1 VIRSS
6 RWRRWRLLFRCALL
20 LALAQPSAASAHA
33 SLVASDPAPEA
44 VPAAAPASLTL
55 SFNEAVEPLAMR
67 IVDRHG
73 VASDVTQIARR
84 GASLVLM
91 PPAALTPGAYILSWR
106 VVSEDGHP
114 VGGALTFWIGARSAP
129 APDLVSSDSAAL
141 RGAIWATRIIVY
153 LGLFV
158 GAGGAFFLA
167 WMRMPP
173 GWRGLRL
180 AVAAASV
187 AGLLALVVAV
197 GLQGLDVLAAS
208 PSALALPAVWRTGA
222 RGSFG
227 LAAAIAALALIAGL
241 LSLHARARLAG
252 ILSLL
257 ALLGA
262 GAALAATGHAATA
275 EPRMVAVAAV
285 ALHGVGLAF
294 WIGALLPLAW
304 LLGRG
309 DQALRPLLTFSRRVP
324 FAVAGLLASGLLLA
338 VLQLRH
344 IAALWS
350 TDYGR
355 VLMAKLVLVAPLL
368 ALALWNR
375 LSLTP
380 AVAAGSAPERRRLR
394 MSIASE
400 LLLVA
405 VILSVVALWRFT
417 PPPRLLVVKNDDF
430 FTHIHTDKAMAN
442 VTIAPGHAGPLDI
455 VVQLETPDERP
466 LTAMAVS
473 VTLSNP
479 AIGVEAMTAQ
489 AQRQEDGTW
498 RVHMSASVPGRWMLG
513 LVILI
518 SDFEQVRVD
527 APILIK

>member
-1 VIRSS
+1 MIRSTP
-6 RWRRWRLLFRCALL
+6 WRRWRLLFWCALL

-44 VPAAAPASLTL
+44 VLAAAPASLTL

-73 VASDVTQIARR
+73 VASDVTQIARH

-91 PPAALTPGAYILSWR
+91 PSAALVPGAYILSWR

-114 VGGALTFWIGARSAP
+114 VGGALTFWIGARSVP
-129 APDLVSSDSAAL
+129 APDLVSSDSVAL
-141 RGAIWATRIIVY
+141 RGAIWATRIVIY

-167 WMRMPP
+167 RMKMPRGMR
-173 GWRGLRL
+173 RLRIAIA
-180 AVAAASV
+180 AVSV
-187 AGLLALVVAV
+187 AGLLALALSI
-197 GLQGLDVLAAS
+197 GLQGLDALAAS
-208 PSALALPAVWRTGA
+208 ASALVLPAVWRAGA
-222 RGSFG
+222 HGSFG

-241 LSLHARARLAG
+241 LSLRTRARLAKA
-252 ILSLL
+252 LSLL

-275 EPRMVAVAAV
+275 EPRMVAIAAV
-285 ALHGVGLAF
+285 ALHGASLAF

-309 DQALRPLLTFSRRVP
+309 DRVRRPLLGFSRAVP

-338 VLQLRH
+338 VLQLQH

-355 VLMAKLVLVAPLL
+355 VLMAKLALVALLL

-380 AVAAGSAPERRRLR
+380 RSRLARHRRAAACGCPLPANWCWWRSSSAWWRCGASRRRR
-394 MSIASE
+394 AC
-400 LLLVA
+400 
-405 VILSVVALWRFT
+405 W
-417 PPPRLLVVKNDDF
+417 
-430 FTHIHTDKAMAN
+430 
-442 VTIAPGHAGPLDI
+442 
-455 VVQLETPDERP
+455 
-466 LTAMAVS
+466 
-473 VTLSNP
+473 
-479 AIGVEAMTAQ
+479 
-489 AQRQEDGTW
+489 W
-498 RVHMSASVPGRWMLG
+498 
-513 LVILI
+513 
-518 SDFEQVRVD
+518 
-527 APILIK
+527 